1 MTYILPLI
9 SLSLLFASKELSI
22 DIKNSLMS
30 PCCWAGTVYDMSHNP
45 EMEDKI
51 DELLKEGKTKTQI
64 LDFYVNIYGER
75 ILAIPI
81 AKGFNLMAWFGPI
94 IMAIISFLFILT
106 YLRNSNKNSNKK
118 NINNNSDQLFSEQI
132 ENELKEFD

>member
-1 MTYILPLI
+1 MTYIFPLI
-9 SLSLLFASKELSI
+9 FLSLVFASKELSI

-51 DELLKEGKTKTQI
+51 DALLKEGKTKNQI

-81 AKGFNLMAWFGPI
+81 AKGFNLMAWFGPV
-94 IMAIISFLFILT
+94 IMAIISFLFILK
-106 YLRNSNKNSNKK
+106 YLKSSNNNSKLK
-118 NINNNSDQLFSEQI
+118 NINNNSNLSFSEQI